1 MSAKTKLYSDWVTS
15 CNATYRDILT
25 ALKTSFDSLWFTI
38 KLWAFEFAFWTG
50 KIVLLFQDDFLNF
63 LHLDLVFVL
72 VH

>member
-1 MSAKTKLYSDWVTS
+1 MVY
-15 CNATYRDILT
+15 YQ
-25 ALKTSFDSLWFTI
+25 
-38 KLWAFEFAFWTG
+38 LWAFEFAFWTG